1 RDALLVEIDQ
11 LVAEAENFSRRAD
24 QSGAQ
29 QHRRGLAK
37 RGMKLRVIIEGGR
50 AEIALTDGRPRQPD
64 VVDDMR
70 CRVRE
75 IGDDMAHLDMTEGVA
90 LPYIDGAAR
99 TVEQVIE

>member
-1 RDALLVEIDQ
+1 
-11 LVAEAENFSRRAD
+11 
-24 QSGAQ
+24 Q
-29 QHRRGLAK
+29 QHCRGLAK
-37 RGMKLRVIIEGGR
+37 RGMKLRVIVEGGR

-99 TVEQVIE
+99 TVEQVIQRRFRHNGAGEGASAVNAVMRVEKVQRR